1 MKTAVVDVGGGLRGI
16 YACGV
21 LDRCLEDG
29 ITFDVG
35 VGVSAGAA
43 NIASYIAGQ
52 KGRNY
57 RFYTEYSRRKEY
69 MSLRNFLRKGSYID
83 MDYVYGELSCH
94 DSEDPLDYPAME
106 QSATEMVVVTT
117 NALTGE
123 PVYFTKQDMAQDQ
136 YDVVKASCSIPF
148 VCRPYEIDGV
158 PYYDGAL
165 GDPIPIEKAFSMG
178 CQKVVLLLTKP
189 RDLRR
194 TPEKDCFLA
203 KRIQRKYPKAAAQLE
218 RRASHYNRGVDLASM
233 YQQQGKL
240 LIVAPEDTCGVDTL
254 TRDRDALKQLYEK
267 GYHDG
272 GEIAKFLQ
280 ETSD

>member
-21 LDRCLEDG
+21 LDCCLEDG
-29 ITFDVG
+29 VIFDVG

-83 MDYVYGELSCH
+83 MDYDYGELSCH
-94 DSEDPLDYPAME
+94 DSEDPLDYPVME

-178 CQKVVLLLTKP
+178 CEKVVLLLTKP

-194 TPEKDCFLA
+194 TPEKDCSLA

-254 TRDRDALKQLYEK
+254 TRDREALKRLYEK

-272 GEIAKFLQ
+272 GEITKFLQ

>member
-21 LDRCLEDG
+21 LDRCMEDG
-29 ITFDVG
+29 VAFDVG

-43 NIASYIAGQ
+43 NIASYLAGQ

-57 RFYTEYSRRKEY
+57 RFYTEYSRRREY
-69 MSLRNFLRKGSYID
+69 MSLGNFLRKGSYID
-83 MDYVYGELSCH
+83 MDYVYGELSRH
-94 DSEDPLDYPAME
+94 DGEDPLDYDALE
-106 QSATEMVVVTT
+106 KGAAEMVVVAT

-123 PVYFTKQDMAQDQ
+123 AVYFTKKDLTPDH

-148 VCRPYEIDGV
+148 VCHPYVIQGT

-178 CQKVVLLLTKP
+178 CDKVVLLLTKP
-189 RDLRR
+189 KDLRR

-203 KRIQRKYPKAAAQLE
+203 KRIRRKYPKAADQLE

-240 LIVAPEDTCGVDTL
+240 LVVAPDDTCGVDTL
-254 TRDRDALKQLYEK
+254 TRDRDALKRLYEK
-267 GYHDG
+267 GFQDG
-272 GEIAKFLQ
+272 GQIADFVKKP
-280 ETSD
+280 